1 MAVQELAQAKNED
14 PLPLRKAKLTQGMLL
29 LLLLLLLLLSIF
41 YVKSFFFAVF
51 FALAIGSI
59 FSPYH
64 TPFMSV

>member
-29 LLLLLLLLLSIF
+29 LLLLLLLLSIF

-51 FALAIGSI
+51 LLSQLDQFFPHI
-59 FSPYH
+59 
-64 TPFMSV
+64 TPHL

>member
-14 PLPLRKAKLTQGMLL
+14 PLPLRKAKLTQGML